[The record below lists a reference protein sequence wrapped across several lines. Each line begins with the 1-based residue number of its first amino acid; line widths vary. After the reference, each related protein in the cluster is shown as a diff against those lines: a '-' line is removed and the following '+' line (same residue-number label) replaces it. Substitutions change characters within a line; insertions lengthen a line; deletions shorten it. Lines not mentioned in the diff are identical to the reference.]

1 MSTSLATDADL
12 PDWWNDRSYDYAA
25 QLTLRGWA
33 WEFLRR
39 NPVFQHDVLAA
50 RRQANSLPHGITVEV
65 IASAGN
71 LSRWGVSFR

>member
-12 PDWWNDRSYDYAA
+12 PDWWIDRSYDYAA

-39 NPVFQHDVLAA
+39 NPVFQLDVLAA
-50 RRQANSLPHGITVEV
+50 RRQANSLPQGTTVEV

>member
-12 PDWWNDRSYDYAA
+12 PDWWIDRSYAYAA

-39 NPVFQHDVLAA
+39 NPVFQLDVLAA
-50 RRQANSLPHGITVEV
+50 RRQANSLPHGTTVEV